1 MEGRAGGRKPL
12 LLRVSS
18 EGNAGLAKITGRWR
32 DEKKINSLS
41 TCPEHKSSSLCYTL
55 LLGALTESARSTEG
69 KGGSGS
75 EPPPNLGSSPR
86 PEPPAE
92 TWPQAEQF
100 GEGSADCPW
109 PHLAGTAPAQQMAGG
124 FPSSRAFAV
133 SRGARGLKPPARSS
147 AAAHASWWQEANIPN
162 KNKSLC
168 SDTSF
173 LREQPMQLASSWAQP
188 QQCPQGFWRDEDPL
202 LQAHLPWRG
211 NFFSR
216 WASFVLIL

>member
-1 MEGRAGGRKPL
+1 ML
-12 LLRVSS
+12 LLRAH
-18 EGNAGLAKITGRWR
+18 GARRAKAARA
-32 DEKKINSLS
+32 LS
-41 TCPEHKSSSLCYTL
+41 PHPIW
-55 LLGALTESARSTEG
+55 GAAPIQPLPA
-69 KGGSGS
+69 
-75 EPPPNLGSSPR
+75 
-86 PEPPAE
+86 PAE

-109 PHLAGTAPAQQMAGG
+109 PHLAGTAPTQQMAGG

-133 SRGARGLKPPARSS
+133 SRGAQGLKPPARSS

-188 QQCPQGFWRDEDPL
+188 QQCPQGSWRDEDPL